1 MREAMA
7 YKPKFGSK
15 ARDYLYSRE
24 KTAAYL
30 AGRGNF
36 PICPHCDLP
45 VTPDQ
50 AWDEAHITV
59 PRAFSGKSTGVGH
72 RDCNQRDNHQNVT
85 PAVAKAKRVYQKF
98 VGIKGPGLGPRPMR
112 CGRRSGQRKTMRN
125 GVQPRQTY
133 AEQHR
138 DFLRR
143 RYFVEVEDIDGP
155 IEVHP

>member
-1 MREAMA
+1 MRETMA
-7 YKPKFGSK
+7 YKPQFGSK

-30 AGRGNF
+30 AGRGNH

-59 PRAFSGKSTGVGH
+59 PRAFGGKSTGVGH
-72 RDCNQRDNHQNVT
+72 RRCNQLDNNEVVT
-85 PAVAKAKRVYQKF
+85 PAFAKAEAVRKKHL
-98 VGIKGPGLGPRPMR
+98 GIKGPGLGRAPMR
-112 CGRRSGQRKTMRN
+112 CGRRSRQRKTFAH

-133 AEQHR
+133 AERHR
-138 DFLRR
+138 AFISK
-143 RYFVEVEDIDGP
+143 RYFVEVEDIDGE
-155 IEVHP
+155 IEVQP